1 MREGR
6 TAGRVSGSLKGMASE
21 GRGPGVVGSRGWM
34 VVVALGILL
43 MVISMARHAES
54 LAWVGLV
61 AAAVGMVGLVVHSVL
76 GR

>member
-1 MREGR
+1 M
-6 TAGRVSGSLKGMASE
+6 
-21 GRGPGVVGSRGWM
+21 
-34 VVVALGILL
+34 ALGILL